1 MMVFCFKGLQICFI
15 ADRFSLPDKSFI
27 QVPPFSGYL
36 KNVQNPFVTGRFNE
50 DGSFIGQYGTL
61 RKQQQLQRQQQQQQQ
76 QQQQGVPVVV
86 TNSTA
91 FATAKAAASVSPGTY
106 V

>member
-1 MMVFCFKGLQICFI
+1 M
-15 ADRFSLPDKSFI
+15 
-27 QVPPFSGYL
+27 
-36 KNVQNPFVTGRFNE
+36 VTGRFNE

-61 RKQQQLQRQQQQQQQ
+61 RKQQELLRQQQQ